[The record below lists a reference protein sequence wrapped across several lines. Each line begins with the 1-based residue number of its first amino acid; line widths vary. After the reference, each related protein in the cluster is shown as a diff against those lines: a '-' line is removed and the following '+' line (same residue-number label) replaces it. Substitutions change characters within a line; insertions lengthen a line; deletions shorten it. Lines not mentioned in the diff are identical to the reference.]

1 MNLLNNVKVGAFSE
15 IHIALISS
23 KSCAINN
30 LSPPVEAIYL
40 FAESGLKD
48 NFNNNNKRL
57 NES

>member
-1 MNLLNNVKVGAFSE
+1 MDLLNNVKVGAFSE
-15 IHIALISS
+15 IHIALKSS

-40 FAESGLKD
+40 FAESSLKD